1 MKPIL
6 FPGLGLEI
14 DINNVAFNILGK
26 DIYWYGLIIVFG
38 MLLSI
43 FLVWKDKRKYGI
55 SWDDITTFLIW
66 AIVIGIACARI
77 YYVVFKWDYYSN
89 HLGEVFKIW
98 NGGIAIYGAII
109 GALITAIVFCKIKKI
124 SFLNLCDFCAP
135 YLALA
140 QSIGRWGNFVNR
152 EAFGSA
158 TNSFLRM
165 GIFDSSINGYIFV
178 HPTFLYE
185 SLITLSI
192 FIVLMFVKKN
202 QKFDGQLFYLYMI
215 LYGIGRAFVEGM
227 RTDSLML
234 GEFRVS
240 QILAILFAGVFVVIY
255 LWNKLFKNKMSK
267 LVDRKNI

>member
-6 FPGLGLEI
+6 FPGLGLEF
-14 DINNVAFNILGK
+14 DINPVAFSILGK

-38 MLLSI
+38 MLLSL
-43 FLVWKDKRKYGI
+43 FLAKKDKNKCGI

-66 AIVIGIACARI
+66 AIVIGIISARL
-77 YYVVFKWDYYSN
+77 YYVIFKWDYYSQN
-89 HLGEVFKIW
+89 LGEIFEIW

-109 GALITAIVFCKIKKI
+109 GAIITAVIFCKIKKI

-152 EAFGSA
+152 EAFGGPTDSI
-158 TNSFLRM
+158 LRM
-165 GIFDSSINGYIFV
+165 GIFDSSINEYVFV

-185 SLITLSI
+185 SVITLSI
-192 FIVLMFVKKN
+192 FFVLILVRKNKK
-202 QKFDGQLFYLYMI
+202 FSGQIFYLYMI

-227 RTDSLML
+227 RTDSLMF
-234 GEFRVS
+234 GTFRVS
-240 QILAILFAGVFVVIY
+240 QILAILFVIIFAELY
-255 LWNKLFKNKMSK
+255 IRNINKMSK
-267 LVDRKNI
+267 TVERKRI

>member
-6 FPGLGLEI
+6 FPGLGLEF
-14 DINNVAFNILGK
+14 DINNIAFNIFGR

-38 MLLSI
+38 MLLSM
-43 FLVWKDKRKYGI
+43 LLAKHDKNKYGI
-55 SWDDITTFLIW
+55 KWDDITTFFIW
-66 AIVIGIACARI
+66 AVIIGIICARI

-89 HLGEVFKIW
+89 NLSEIFKIW
-98 NGGIAIYGAII
+98 NGGIAIYGGII
-109 GALITAIVFCKIKKI
+109 GALITAFIFCKVKKI

-152 EAFGSA
+152 EAFGGPTDSI
-158 TNSFLRM
+158 LRM
-165 GIFDSSINGYIFV
+165 GIFDYNINDYVFV

-185 SLITLSI
+185 SLITLTI
-192 FIVLMFVKKN
+192 FAILMVIRKN
-202 QKFDGQLFYLYMI
+202 KKFDGQFFYLYMI

-240 QILAILFAGVFVVIY
+240 QILAVGFAIVFFVIY
-255 LWNKLFKNKMSK
+255 MYNVFKKIK
-267 LVDRKNI
+267 CQK